1 MAGGGTPA
9 ALRPPRHGRLTGRQR
24 RGEHKSAAQPRS
36 PNGYSTAG
44 IVLGSIAFLFLPII
58 LGPAGLTWAP
68 LGSQRGKSR
77 ATVAMVVSGAG
88 TVAGMILGIIVFRA
102 LA

>member
-1 MAGGGTPA
+1 MGAIGKSK
-9 ALRPPRHGRLTGRQR
+9 
-24 RGEHKSAAQPRS
+24 GE
-36 PNGYSTAG
+36 
-44 IVLGSIAFLFLPII
+44 
-58 LGPAGLTWAP
+58 
-68 LGSQRGKSR
+68 SR